1 MITNSSA
8 SEDLTVFAQAFL
20 TRRQRTASMAN
31 KPSQSHVVENAVFLI
46 ASMVPMN
53 QTLCYE

>member
-31 KPSQSHVVENAVFLI
+31 KPSQSHVVENAV
-46 ASMVPMN
+46 AGVSN
-53 QTLCYE
+53 